1 MCDIHGRIFNHRPF
15 VQGEVRSF
23 VKEFEETRGD
33 REVERT
39 FKILERVT
47 ELKDCEIDKLKAQC
61 ESTVPSVQES
71 LKAAQALC
79 DRILDQE
86 RSSEIEQALES
97 SHQAREREWQAF
109 TQEAKAN
116 RERID
121 EAFAQK
127 EADLRKQYADFESQF
142 SAKQ

>member
-39 FKILERVT
+39 FRVLERVT
-47 ELKDCEIDKLKAQC
+47 ELRDCEIDKLKAQC
-61 ESTVPSVQES
+61 ETSVPAVRENVR
-71 LKAAQALC
+71 AAQALC
-79 DRILDQE
+79 DRILDKD
-86 RSSEIEQALES
+86 RSAEIEQALES
-97 SHQAREREWQAF
+97 SQHAREREWKAF
-109 TQEAKAN
+109 SEEAKAK

-121 EAFAQK
+121 EAFRQK
-127 EADLRKQYADFESQF
+127 EADLRRQYADFESQF